1 MPLAGLILTDD
12 DALALEAG
20 ARTLLPV
27 AGQSLIEYQ
36 VRIARAA
43 GAGHIAIL
51 VDRIPAGLVAAFDRL
66 RDDGIDIDI
75 ARDAREAAD
84 RIHPDERLLV
94 VAGGLV
100 AARGVV
106 DRMAEAPVSTLLTLP
121 DSPESVHF
129 ERIDANDRWAGLAL
143 LNGQLLRDT
152 AAMLGDW
159 TLGPTL
165 LRAALQA
172 GAARTRHE
180 GGGVALVRNEQ
191 DATSIAHFLASG
203 GVEGAEAFWPSQV
216 VEPIVRRLLPKL
228 IGVSVPLQAVL
239 ALPLALLGAALVF
252 GALGWEAA
260 GFAAFLVA
268 GFPAAI
274 GKALA
279 DIAARPD
286 RPLYWA
292 NEAKRPVLLAL
303 MMFAGW
309 AVGRSSGGEWGPIA
323 LGLWAGVALM
333 LQPSSVQRDWWHAD
347 ADILA
352 IEMLMCLL
360 IGQPVVGLMIAVG
373 HAVMTQFALV
383 RTLA

>member
-12 DALALEAG
+12 DALASEAN
-20 ARTLLPV
+20 ARTLLPI

-43 GAGHIAIL
+43 GAGHIVIL

-66 RDDGIDIDI
+66 RDDGVDIDI

-84 RIHPDERLLV
+84 RIHPEERLLV

-100 AARGVV
+100 ASRSVV
-106 DRMAEAPVSTLLTLP
+106 DRIAEAPVSTLLTLA
-121 DSPESVHF
+121 DGPESAHF
-129 ERIDANDRWAGLAL
+129 ERIDGQDRWAGLAL
-143 LNGQLLRDT
+143 LSGQLLRDT

-165 LRAALQA
+165 LRTALQA
-172 GAARTRHE
+172 GAARARHE
-180 GGGVALVRNEQ
+180 GGGIALVRSEQ

-203 GVEGAEAFWPSQV
+203 RTDGDDAFWPRQV
-216 VEPIVRRLLPKL
+216 VDPIVRRLLPKL
-228 IGVSVPLQAVL
+228 VGLAVPLQAVL
-239 ALPLALLGAALVF
+239 ALPLLLMAAALIF
-252 GALGWEAA
+252 GALGLGAA
-260 GFAAFLVA
+260 GFGAFLIA
-268 GFPAAI
+268 SFPSAI
-274 GKALA
+274 GRALA

-292 NEAKRPVLLAL
+292 SEAKRPVLLAL
-303 MMFAGW
+303 MAFAGW
-309 AVGRSSGGEWGPIA
+309 TVERADGGWGPVA
-323 LGLWAGVALM
+323 LGLWAGLALM
-333 LQPSSVQRDWWHAD
+333 LQPAKVERDWWHAD

-373 HAVMTQFALV
+373 HGVLTQFALV
-383 RTLA
+383 RKLA